1 LELGAFHGARFT
13 DGGLPEALFSVGRR
27 SREGDTR
34 EGENGKQE
42 TGSIAHRIPSILG
55 PITKVPEAIRVC
67 LSSPSLVVDRAQEIL
82 EAII

>member
-1 LELGAFHGARFT
+1 MNYAEQAQPQHKSEPAEHLDLRANFIPT
-13 DGGLPEALFSVGRR
+13 
-27 SREGDTR
+27 
-34 EGENGKQE
+34 ENGKQE